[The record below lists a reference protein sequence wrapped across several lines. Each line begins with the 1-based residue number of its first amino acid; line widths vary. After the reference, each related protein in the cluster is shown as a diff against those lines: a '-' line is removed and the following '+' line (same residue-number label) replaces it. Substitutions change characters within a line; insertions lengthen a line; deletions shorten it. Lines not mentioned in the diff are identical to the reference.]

1 MSEIRIGRSEERGE
15 ASSRKKSKSRDRGSD
30 GVDEFDIQTADR
42 IFENISTKSGFNF
55 KGAFDNAVPVVQA
68 LLLDEYSRERL
79 TYLQDKAD
87 FEERERRFHRIDT
100 AFTQLHAPQSQPS
113 VTVTTTAATSN
124 SGGGIFGMFNS
135 QNFTTNTSAN
145 PSI

>member
-1 MSEIRIGRSEERGE
+1 MNEIRIGRSEERGE

-30 GVDEFDIQTADR
+30 GVDEFDMQTADR
-42 IFENISTKSGFNF
+42 IFGDISTKVGFNF

-79 TYLQDKAD
+79 NYLQDKAE
-87 FEERERRFHRIDT
+87 FEERQRKFQVINA
-100 AFTQLHAPQSQPS
+100 AFTELQAPPQSQPS
-113 VTVTTTAATSN
+113 VSVTTTAATSN
-124 SGGGIFGMFNS
+124 SAGGIFGMFNS

-145 PSI
+145 PP

>member
-1 MSEIRIGRSEERGE
+1 M
-15 ASSRKKSKSRDRGSD
+15 
-30 GVDEFDIQTADR
+30 
-42 IFENISTKSGFNF
+42 
-55 KGAFDNAVPVVQA
+55 VQA

-87 FEERERRFHRIDT
+87 FEERERRFQRIDT

-113 VTVTTTAATSN
+113 ATVTTTAATSN